1 MPPETIE
8 RLRKALPPLLTLPQY
23 CKLKSCSRASAYQ
36 DLNNIPGIAVKDGGS
51 LRFVTD
57 AVLDEMARLPDWTP
71 RGPHTKASTKDA
83 ITSHKTKRRRALP
96 KTEPPKRQGDL
107 PAWLRNPPV
116 RVRPAEPLHD
126 DD

>member
-1 MPPETIE
+1 MRPETIE
-8 RLRKALPPLLTLPQY
+8 RLRSTLPPLLTLPEY

-71 RGPHTKASTKDA
+71 RGPHAKASTPP
-83 ITSHKTKRRRALP
+83 KRRRALP
-96 KTEPPKRQGDL
+96 KTEPPKQGDL
-107 PAWLRNPPV
+107 PAWLRKPPV
-116 RVRPAEPLHD
+116 RVHPAEPLHD